1 MGYIMNRNDENNDRI
16 VSFLCDTK
24 GNIIDANKAF
34 QQVFDIDLN
43 KQTKICDLFIDDC
56 TEELAQYHHIVI
68 NTQKPSYVR
77 HEVTIGTKRDHFL
90 FKRFLKT
97 DKNKVMGVMTRIF
110 LDERDFTQ
118 EDLENDAYKDEIK
131 DLGEGFD
138 FMVVTDRNGY
148 FQYISPGTSKLL
160 GYSLSEMIGHKRV
173 AFMNEENAKSMM
185 ERFLLF
191 YNNRTKFFGLQNV
204 VRTKDGKS
212 YTFISNGVPLFT
224 QNGEFMGYRVTN
236 HNLTPMMVAGMGFA
250 ADPNSVEHIIKSVK
264 GTFHQLSSAVTQMTR
279 IQNVV
284 SSIARSF
291 LRAKIDNLSDKIN
304 ESLALIGQT
313 TQVDRSYIFIFNED
327 RTLLSNIYEW
337 CNEDIEPAIDMLQNL
352 DSSVFEWS
360 IDLMR
365 KDQIINIFDVNAMTE
380 EQKAE
385 RDILQMQGI
394 LSLLIVPLIYEG
406 ELIGF
411 LGFDSVNSHKRW
423 KDEIDMI
430 SVLAEVYS
438 AALVRMKNEKLLME
452 TLDRNEL
459 ILNQTIEAFAS
470 IVEISD
476 PYTSGH
482 QDRTARLSIAI
493 AKKLGLSGD
502 IEKSLRYASLLH
514 DLGKFY
520 IPSQI
525 LNKPGKL
532 SEIEFS
538 LIKTHP
544 NLGYQVLKKID
555 FPWPI
560 ADIVIQHHERIDG
573 SGYPYE
579 LIGNEILME
588 ARILAVA
595 DVVESMS
602 SHRPYR
608 AALGLNAALYEI
620 RRNKGVLF
628 DSRVV
633 QACLD
638 LFEKD
643 GFVLDSLNIL
653 T

>member
-1 MGYIMNRNDENNDRI
+1 MHRNDENMNR
-16 VSFLCDTK
+16 VLSFLCDTEGFITEANQAFFRMFDVRLEK
-24 GNIIDANKAF
+24 GF
-34 QQVFDIDLN
+34 TV
-43 KQTKICDLFIDDC
+43 CDLFGDEC
-56 TEELAQYHHIVI
+56 TDEMTQYHHIVLSSK
-68 NTQKPSYVR
+68 KPSFVR
-77 HEVTIGTKRDHFL
+77 HEVTIGTQRDHYL

-97 DKNKVMGVMTRIF
+97 EKDKIKGVMTRIF
-110 LDERDFTQ
+110 LDEHEFTQ
-118 EDLENDAYKDEIK
+118 EDLENDAYTDEIR

-191 YNNRTKFFGLQNV
+191 YNNRTKFFGLQNI
-204 VRTKDGKS
+204 VRSKDGKS
-212 YTFISNGVPLFT
+212 HTFISNGVPLFT

-236 HNLTPMMVAGMGFA
+236 HNLTPMMVAKMDFS

-264 GTFHQLSSAVTQMTR
+264 GTFHQLSSTVMQMTR
-279 IQNVV
+279 VQHVV

-337 CNEDIEPAIDMLQNL
+337 CNEGIKPAIEMLQNL

-365 KDQIINIFDVNAMTE
+365 KDQIINIYDVNAMTE
-380 EQKAE
+380 VQKAE

-406 ELIGF
+406 DLIGF
-411 LGFDSVNSHKRW
+411 LGFNSVDSHKHW
-423 KDEIDMI
+423 KDEINMI
-430 SVLAEVYS
+430 SVLAEIYS
-438 AALVRMKNEKLLME
+438 SALVRMKSEKLLME
-452 TLDRNEL
+452 SIHRNQT

-470 IVEISD
+470 IVEIND

-482 QDRTARLSIAI
+482 QQRTARLASAI
-493 AKKLGLSGD
+493 ARKLGCSQD
-502 IEKSLRYASLLH
+502 VERSLEYAAYLH

-544 NLGYQVLKKID
+544 TLGYQVLKKID

-573 SGYPYE
+573 SGYPYG
-579 LIGNEILME
+579 LIGNEIHLE
-588 ARILAVA
+588 ARILAVV

-608 AALGLNAALYEI
+608 AALGINAALYEI
-620 RRNKGVLF
+620 RRNKGVLY

-643 GFVLDSLNIL
+643 GFVLDNLNIL